1 MIKFKVNELKQSL
14 SAKGH
19 AEAGPFGQ
27 DIVCAGVSVLFQ
39 SHINLLEFLK
49 ETKNIEYKL
58 TEAEF
63 SFKILKSSKATVAVF
78 KNLVYTLKDMSRQ
91 YPSNIKEE

>member
-1 MIKFKVNELKQSL
+1 MIKFKVDELKQKL
-14 SAKGH
+14 CVKGH

-63 SFKILKSSKATVAVF
+63 RYKIAKSSKATEAVF
-78 KNLVYTLKDMSRQ
+78 KNLVYTLKDMARQ
-91 YPSNIKEE
+91 YPLNIKEE

>member
-1 MIKFKVNELKQSL
+1 MIKFKVDELTQKL

-63 SFKILKSSKATVAVF
+63 SFKIAKSSKATEAVF

-91 YPSNIKEE
+91 YPLNIKEE

>member
-1 MIKFKVNELKQSL
+1 MIKFKVDELKLKL

-19 AEAGPFGQ
+19 ASSGPFGQ

-63 SFKILKSSKATVAVF
+63 SFKILKSTNTTEAVF

-91 YPSNIKEE
+91 YPKNIKEE